1 MVSQYFNFEEQARL
15 IEGLYNLPL
24 VLLSLIVAIFASFM
38 AFNVAGQAA
47 VTEEKSR
54 KNILLG
60 TGSLAL
66 GGGIWSMHFLGM
78 TAFDLCLPVD
88 YNVSITALSALPG
101 IAAAWVALNLLIRSK
116 ITVHEIVIGG
126 ILVGAGIGTMHYSG
140 MAAMEMAPLLRY
152 DLPIF
157 LLSIVVAVALAMLS
171 LWIKFGITAATRS
184 KDLLGKHVVLASVVM
199 GLAIAGMHYTGMAAA
214 RFVLPPGLETS
225 NQTSEVAAVL
235 AISIA
240 IFTVTLIAIVLGIT
254 LLFKYKDVML
264 RAVESERIQSA
275 ITDTA
280 VDAILTVDNKGIVRT
295 ANPAVV
301 DIYGYTQSEIIG
313 MHASVLV
320 PPERRHMYNDDFFNQ
335 RVVPTEQIIGAGR
348 EVEILRKDGTRI
360 PARVGIGYTKVDDKP
375 VFVSFASDL
384 RARKKMEDAL
394 RESEAKFRS
403 LIANIP
409 GAAYRALCKD
419 GWPMVFI
426 SNAIK
431 EITGY
436 PPEDFVLPNPKRHF
450 SELYHPDDAAALS
463 DISSFQDTFTI
474 EYRLIDKAGNTRWV
488 IEQGTCVKDDDGELL
503 YIDGFITDITKRRQM
518 EEELKIAKNNAE
530 QAAAARTAFL
540 ANMSHE
546 IRTPMNAIIGFSDLM
561 LTEALREEQKS
572 HLTTI
577 NRSARSLLHL
587 LNDILD
593 SAKLD
598 KGKLELDYRDFCLR
612 EELDLVISTFWLE
625 AKRKKVTLSLDVDE
639 SVAKGYHGVPER
651 LRQVLNNLIGNAV
664 KFTHEGEVQV
674 RVHSDGKQV
683 YFEVSDTGIGMTP
696 EQVEKVFD
704 PFSQADASM
713 SRKYGGTG
721 LGTTISKQLVEL
733 MGGNIFAQ
741 SVINQGT
748 TFTFRLPLEPVEL
761 KSRSEAEKVHHNV
774 ASLSPLRVLVVDDVH
789 QNIELLSLLLKRSG
803 HSVDSASDGEIALKK
818 MQDYSFDVVLMDLQ
832 MPKMDG
838 LEAAKQRRAYEKAE
852 GLSPLPII
860 ALTAS
865 VLIQDKHAAQNAGME
880 GFANK
885 PVDFPSLMEEV
896 ARVLNISTNAI
907 TGNDLA
913 EKANVLDD
921 NETDNDAAV
930 IHDSHII
937 NMKKAVGLW
946 GSELVVLQEVDK
958 FVVDSKEKID
968 DLMSAL
974 IAEDYNKVVAVTH
987 NLKGTSGNLCLTAFF
1002 KTTLLLE
1009 ADAIKEDVDIEHVNQ
1024 LRNAIEAIEL
1034 MLSESPLYGEQA
1046 INESIDSDLLLAHL
1060 QQMLKSVEQNMLDEE
1075 ELTFLRDI
1083 GLSKFKD
1090 DVAQILLDID
1100 DFEFESA
1107 QHGIKALIDELE
1119 QLRA

>member
-15 IEGLYNLPL
+15 IEGFYNLPL

-171 LWIKFGITAATRS
+171 LWIKFGLTAATKS

-225 NQTSEVAAVL
+225 NQMSEVTAVL
-235 AISIA
+235 TISIA

-313 MHASVLV
+313 MHASALV

-436 PPEDFVLPNPKRHF
+436 PPEDFVLPNPKLHF

-488 IEQGTCVKDDDGELL
+488 IEQGTCVKADDGELM

-518 EEELKIAKNNAE
+518 EEELKVAKNNAE

-789 QNIELLSLLLKRSG
+789 QNIELLSLLLKRNG
-803 HSVDSASDGEIALKK
+803 HSVDSASDGEIALQK

-896 ARVLNISTNAI
+896 ARVLNISTSAI

-921 NETDNDAAV
+921 NETDNEAAV
-930 IHDSHII
+930 IYDSHII